1 VDSTRFHVHGVYGS
15 GEEGQTVDAGDE
27 PRAIRL
33 THGYSR
39 DHRPDLQQ
47 WAMNL
52 VCADSGGSC
61 PPATPRR
68 GVQGQD
74 EALPRLGGLTLVGLW
89 GPRPWVPPYPG
100 PRDIKASAGAG
111 VWIETCFSAM
121 VRSLGLHRT
130 VEASGS
136 TRRFLGCGLD
146 APAPCATMR
155 G

>member
-1 VDSTRFHVHGVYGS
+1 LPRRPERPSPLHVDATRFHVHGVCGS

-39 DHRPDLQQ
+39 DHRPDLQR
-47 WAMNL
+47 WVMNR

-74 EALPRLGGLTLVGLW
+74 EALHRFGGLTLVGLW

-100 PRDIKASAGAG
+100 P
-111 VWIETCFSAM
+111 T
-121 VRSLGLHRT
+121 
-130 VEASGS
+130 
-136 TRRFLGCGLD
+136 
-146 APAPCATMR
+146 
-155 G
+155 